1 MRSRVSWMAI
11 QQFTVV
17 LFQLPRSLKRV
28 CRIPPP
34 SIAHRGTP
42 IARVCRA
49 QTLAA
54 LPVNPDGIHQ
64 AHVFA
69 QFGFIT
75 EARRFIP
82 AALYLVPAGAQRLLH
97 AQGKFLFQAD
107 AVRKPLMMKA
117 RRMDGCLG
125 LHAKAHPVDRKSTR
139 LNSSHRC
146 ISYA

>member
-82 AALYLVPAGAQRLLH
+82 AALYLLPAGAQPLLP
-97 AQGKFLFQAD
+97 APGNFLSLAD
-107 AVRKPLMMKA
+107 PVTSALMMKA
-117 RRMDGCLG
+117 W
-125 LHAKAHPVDRKSTR
+125 R
-139 LNSSHRC
+139 LD
-146 ISYA
+146 A

>member
-82 AALYLVPAGAQRLLH
+82 AALYLVPARSEEHTSELQSPMYLVCRLLLE
-97 AQGKFLFQAD
+97 K
-107 AVRKPLMMKA
+107 KK
-117 RRMDGCLG
+117 
-125 LHAKAHPVDRKSTR
+125 TT
-139 LNSSHRC
+139 
-146 ISYA
+146 

>member
-75 EARRFIP
+75 EARRFIRSEEHTSELQSRLHP
-82 AALYLVPAGAQRLLH
+82 ACRLVLAQH
-97 AQGKFLFQAD
+97 IT
-107 AVRKPLMMKA
+107 V
-117 RRMDGCLG
+117 
-125 LHAKAHPVDRKSTR
+125 
-139 LNSSHRC
+139 
-146 ISYA
+146 